1 MGINVKKTTV
11 VIPNYN
17 GIAFMGNCLAAL
29 WQQTQKEFDVI
40 VVDNGSTDVSLALV
54 MENYPSVKVI
64 RFPHNQGFCKA
75 VNAGIKA
82 AATPYVILLNNDTEV
97 RPHFIAALERAAE
110 QSEKIFSVSAKMLV
124 MQQPDRMDG
133 AGDSYCALGWAY
145 AIGKGKQAGIF
156 NSPGKVFSACGGAAL
171 YRKAVFNQ
179 IGMFDENHF
188 AYLEDMD
195 IGYRAR
201 IYGYENRFEPEAEV
215 LHAGS
220 GFSGSRYNEFKTNLS
235 SRNSIYLIYK
245 NMPLFQILLN
255 SPFLLAGFT
264 VKTLFFIKKGLGLTY
279 VKGLGKGIGFCFGA
293 EAKRNKVKYKKK
305 NLLNY
310 LRIQKELWL
319 NIKNLI

>member
-1 MGINVKKTTV
+1 MGTNVKKTTV

-29 WQQTQKEFDVI
+29 QQQTQKEFDVI
-40 VVDNGSTDVSLALV
+40 VVDNGSTDVSLTLV
-54 MENYPSVKVI
+54 MKNYPSVKVI
-64 RFPHNQGFCKA
+64 EFSHNQGFCKA

-82 AATPYVILLNNDTEV
+82 AVTPYVILLNNDTEV
-97 RPHFIAALERAAE
+97 RPYFIEALERAAE
-110 QSEKIFSVSAKMLV
+110 QSEKIFSVSAKMLM

-145 AIGKGKQAGIF
+145 AIGKGKPAGTF
-156 NSPGKVFSACGGAAL
+156 NSPRKVFSACAGAAI
-171 YRKAVFNQ
+171 YKKAVFNQ

-220 GFSGSRYNEFKTNLS
+220 GFSGSRYNEFKTKLS

-255 SPFLLAGFT
+255 APFLLAGFT

-279 VKGLGKGIGFCFGA
+279 IKGLGKGIGFCFSA

-305 NLLNY
+305 NLRNY

-319 NIKNLI
+319 NIRNLI